1 MAASRV
7 YGLPWSASRAARKTS
22 RRAASSSV
30 AMSAIIQRSAWKSAM
45 GLPNALRSLAYATLS
60 SSAPR
65 PSPTL
70 SAPMVIR
77 PLSRIFKVST
87 NPPPTSPMRRQSS
100 TKTSSITSSAVSEER
115 MPSFPCS
122 GRCEKPFM
130 PFSSRKAVTPFCRFS
145 GSVRARTMKTS
156 PTLPWVM
163 NIFAPFSTQPLSLRA
178 AVERIAAASDPLPG
192 SVKPQAASFL
202 PAAMSGMN
210 RLRSS
215 SLPNRS
221 RWEVPRPLCEATVS
235 ASDPS
240 QRAISSTTQATES
253 VSSSDP
259 PSSSG
264 TVIPRRP
271 SSPSCPTTSRG
282 KRSSRSHSCA
292 CGFTSRTQKSRTIP
306 TSLRWLSFS
315 SKSKSSPSVGTPSE
329 WCPPAG
335 AFLSRARLL
344 AHHQLAR
351 RQWHRSVSVAGLP
364 VNPDV
369 QGMLPT
375 RQLAQPRGVA
385 AAELEGEL
393 IVVGRQR
400 RIEDQ
405 VSALAAVDPEL
416 FPDLARPVLAH
427 RPREVAAAVD
437 RVSGGKV
444 GAHRRSVL
452 RAPRELAREEHA
464 VPVSTHAL
472 DLAQAG
478 ARHPPRLRNAPSA
491 RGAVALV
498 KNTKSGQDQHR
509 GRRAG
514 RDPGP
519 HPGRSGLDRRPQR
532 RARRPRARGGSLREL
547 HRGRQRTGLLDHGRP
562 DRLSFAPA
570 QRARQRV
577 QIGDQLVAAL
587 LPLRGPLGAHLP
599 DHARDALVARHQ
611 LRQVGER
618 RLHLHQHHVHL
629 GLGFERLAPRQ
640 QV

>member
-7 YGLPWSASRAARKTS
+7 YGLPASASRAARKTS
-22 RRAASSSV
+22 KRAASSSV
-30 AMSAIIQRSAWKSAM
+30 AMSAIIQRSAWNSAM
-45 GLPNALRSLAYATLS
+45 GLPNALRSLAYAMLS

-100 TKTSSITSSAVSEER
+100 TSTSSITSSAVSEER

-163 NIFAPFSTQPLSLRA
+163 NIFAPFSSQPLSLRT
-178 AVERIAAASDPLPG
+178 AVERMAAASDPLPG

-264 TVIPRRP
+264 TVMPRRP
-271 SSPSCPTTSRG
+271 SSPRCPTTSRG

-315 SKSKSSPSVGTPSE
+315 SKSKNPLLGTPSR
-329 WCPPAG
+329 WCPPSGEMVSPLSGNVVPLAS
-335 AFLSRARLL
+335 AFFSRARLL

-369 QGMLPT
+369 QDVLPT
-375 RQLAQPRGVA
+375 RQLAQPRGMA
-385 AAELEGEL
+385 PAELEGEL

-405 VSALAAVDPEL
+405 MSALAAVDPEL

-427 RPREVAAAVD
+427 GPREVAAAVD

-444 GAHRRSVL
+444 GTHRRGVL
-452 RAPRELAREEHA
+452 RPALELAREEHA
-464 VPVSTHAL
+464 VPVSPHAL
-472 DLAQAG
+472 ELAQAG
-478 ARHPPRLRNAPSA
+478 ARHPPRLRNAPPAS
-491 RGAVALV
+491 GAVALV
-498 KNTKSGQDQHR
+498 ENGESGQDQHR

-514 RDPGP
+514 RDTGP
-519 HPGRSGLDRRPQR
+519 RPGRSGLHRRPHR
-532 RARRPRARGGSLREL
+532 HARRPRARRGSLRGL
-547 HRGRQRTGLLDHGRP
+547 HRGRQRTRLLDRGRP
-562 DRLSFAPA
+562 DRLSCAPA

-577 QIGDQLVAAL
+577 EIGDQLVAAL
-587 LPLRGPLGAHLP
+587 VPLRRLLGAH
-599 DHARDALVARHQ
+599 
-611 LRQVGER
+611 
-618 RLHLHQHHVHL
+618 
-629 GLGFERLAPRQ
+629 
-640 QV
+640 